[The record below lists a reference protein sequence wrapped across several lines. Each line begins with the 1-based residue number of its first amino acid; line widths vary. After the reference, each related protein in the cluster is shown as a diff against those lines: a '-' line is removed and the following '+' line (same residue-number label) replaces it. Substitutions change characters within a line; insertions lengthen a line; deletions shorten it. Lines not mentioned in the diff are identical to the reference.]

1 MEVMPVNTNSL
12 TVSQRDL
19 WQLVDAAFDIMH
31 PEIHRHHQ
39 QVSYLAYQMAH
50 ALSLPTTHQLLI
62 LQSAYLHDIGGAVDG
77 QKVSLTDI
85 ENASYHVAQVSAN
98 ILVDFPAFESISAI
112 VRHSQTPYRE
122 TRQLRLAPL
131 HLPAIDKSELP
142 EEISDLVEKVADITV
157 QDPLILSNLIQLAD
171 DVALMIKPDAP
182 ILNQVDRIMA
192 AARRGSG
199 DLYAPKAV
207 EALEKLAGSEYVWLE
222 LAYSSDRIAVELMAE
237 GEAKLDTIKQV
248 SKLIGMII
256 DFRSPFTAMHSAGV
270 AASARALAR
279 LAGMNAQECDM
290 MEIAG
295 SLHDLGKIRTPSE
308 ILEKP
313 GKLTDEEFNVMKE
326 HAFFSDLL
334 LGRVTGFNE
343 IRGWAALHHEK
354 LNGKGYPYH
363 LKEGEIPFGAQI
375 MAVADVFSAITED
388 RPYRKGMPEE
398 KVKAILQENAERGE
412 LSRLITDLLIANFDV
427 VNAARDRASQDAGGR
442 YFRAM
447 AAPSSLFGLET

>member
-1 MEVMPVNTNSL
+1 MEVTSVNKDPL

-19 WQLVDAAFDIMH
+19 WQLVDGAFDIMH

-39 QVSYLAYQMAH
+39 QVSYLAYQMAR
-50 ALSLPTTHQLLI
+50 ALDLPAAHKFLTMQA
-62 LQSAYLHDIGGAVDG
+62 AYLHDIGGAVDG
-77 QKVSLTDI
+77 QNVSLTDI
-85 ENASYHVAQVSAN
+85 ENVSYHVAQVSAS
-98 ILVDFPAFESISAI
+98 ILMDFPDFEIISVI
-112 VRHSQTPYRE
+112 VRYSQTPYRE
-122 TRQLRLAPL
+122 TLKLSIPPL
-131 HLPAIDKSELP
+131 HLPKIDKSELP
-142 EEISDLVEKVADITV
+142 EEISGIVEKVADITL
-157 QDPLILSNLIQLAD
+157 QDPLFLSSLIHLAD
-171 DVALMIKPDAP
+171 DVALMVRPDAP
-182 ILNQVDRIMA
+182 ILNQIDKIMA

-207 EALEKLAGSEYVWLE
+207 EALEKLAGSERTWLE
-222 LAYSSDRIAVELMAE
+222 LAYSSDRIADELMMDRDAS
-237 GEAKLDTIKQV
+237 LDTIKQV
-248 SKLIGMII
+248 AKLIGMII

-295 SLHDLGKIRTPSE
+295 SVHDLGKIRTPSS

-313 GKLTDEEFNVMKE
+313 GKLTAEEFNVMKE

-334 LGRVTGFNE
+334 LGRVGGFNE
-343 IRGWAALHHEK
+343 ICGWAALHHEK

-363 LKEGEIPFGAQI
+363 LKDGEIPFGAQI

-398 KVKAILQENAERGE
+398 KVKAILRENAEKGE
-412 LSRLITDLLIANFDV
+412 LSVLITDLLIANFEV
-427 VNAARDRASQDAGGR
+427 VNSARDRASQEAGGR

-447 AAPSSLFGLET
+447 AAAPSGNR

>member
-1 MEVMPVNTNSL
+1 MEVMPVNKNTL

-39 QVSYLAYQMAH
+39 QVSYLAYQMAR
-50 ALSLPTTHQLLI
+50 ALDLPKAHQLLTM
-62 LQSAYLHDIGGAVDG
+62 QSAYLHDIGGAVNG
-77 QKVSLTDI
+77 QNVSLTDI
-85 ENASYHVAQVSAN
+85 ENVSYHVAQVSAN
-98 ILVDFPAFESISAI
+98 ILMDFPAFEAVSVI

-122 TRQLRLAPL
+122 TLQLHIPPL
-131 HLPAIDKSELP
+131 RLPAIDKSELP
-142 EEISDLVEKVADITV
+142 GELSDIVEKMADITL
-157 QDPLILSNLIQLAD
+157 QDPLFLSGIIQLAD
-171 DVALMIKPDAP
+171 DVVLTVKRDAP
-182 ILNQVDRIMA
+182 ILNQVDKIVA
-192 AARRGSG
+192 ATRRGAG
-199 DLYAPKAV
+199 GLYAPKAV
-207 EALEKLAGSEYVWLE
+207 EALEKLADSERIWLE
-222 LAYSSDRIAVELMAE
+222 LAYSSDRIADELMMD
-237 GEAKLDTIKQV
+237 GEANLDTIMQV
-248 SKLIGMII
+248 AKLIGMII

-270 AASARALAR
+270 AASARALAK

-295 SLHDLGKIRTPSE
+295 SVHDLGKIRTPSE

-313 GKLTDEEFNVMKE
+313 GKLTAEEFNAMKE

-334 LGRVTGFNE
+334 LSRVDGFND

-354 LNGKGYPYH
+354 LNGKGYPYR
-363 LKEGEIPFGAQI
+363 LKAGEIPFGAQI

-427 VNAARDRASQDAGGR
+427 VNAARDRASQEAGGR

-447 AAPSSLFGLET
+447 AAAPSGNP